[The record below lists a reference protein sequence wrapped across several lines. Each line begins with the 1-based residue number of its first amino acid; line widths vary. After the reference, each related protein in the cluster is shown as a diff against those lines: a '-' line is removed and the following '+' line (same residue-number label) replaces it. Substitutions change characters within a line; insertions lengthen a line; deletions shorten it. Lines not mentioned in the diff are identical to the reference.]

1 MSIFSDTWSMDILSL
16 DLDIETVWDQ
26 SGDEF
31 SSRNRL
37 LDQLQVLSGDF
48 SATAQKPSGVEAR
61 QLEIM
66 HGWPTMHVVGQ
77 IMSISLFFFPFL
89 KTFRREGFTKNK
101 DMSLKEGGGQLE
113 NLI

>member
-1 MSIFSDTWSMDILSL
+1 MALFSDTWSIDILSFNL
-16 DLDIETVWDQ
+16 DTETVWDQ

-66 HGWPTMHVVGQ
+66 RGWPTMHVVGQ

-89 KTFRREGFTKNK
+89 KTFRREGFTKKRIFK
-101 DMSLKEGGGQLE
+101 DIVLKGGKGST
-113 NLI
+113 

>member
-66 HGWPTMHVVGQ
+66 HGWPYMHVVGQ

-89 KTFRREGFTKNK
+89 KTFRREGFTKK
-101 DMSLKEGGGQLE
+101 RGYVLKGGRGST
-113 NLI
+113 

>member
-66 HGWPTMHVVGQ
+66 RGRSNNVYQ
-77 IMSISLFFFPFL
+77 SIFLSFF
-89 KTFRREGFTKNK
+89 
-101 DMSLKEGGGQLE
+101 E
-113 NLI
+113 NF